1 MICSF
6 VIAKLYFYLS
16 FFFHFYLLISFPPNS
31 AIRFLS
37 FFLSLHQ
44 LPLLSYLFFLHNVI
58 VSHTSVDLNHL
69 ATIHKGSILP
79 AVNAH
84 QRLTILPPNI
94 RVLYFTCCHRCP
106 SATSVSWYSWPHSDI
121 PPLSTDPHLQWWISH
136 PHPMAHTPREGQV
149 KKMN

>member
-16 FFFHFYLLISFPPNS
+16 FFFHFYLLISFPQIS
-31 AIRFLS
+31 AILFLI

-44 LPLLSYLFFLHNVI
+44 LPLLSHLFFLHNVK

-84 QRLTILPPNI
+84 QHLTILPPNI
-94 RVLYFTCCHRCP
+94 RALVYLLPSMPISNICVLILL
-106 SATSVSWYSWPHSDI
+106 ATFWYSTFVNR
-121 PPLSTDPHLQWWISH
+121 STSSVVNFSSSSNGPQ
-136 PHPMAHTPREGQV
+136 T
-149 KKMN
+149 